1 MKFNEFMKIYLEGK
15 DGDFINKL
23 SKVAIEDKE
32 KYRKYR
38 DRVTRVEDFYRQ
50 NQQRE
55 KKSFAKP
62 LTPDNFYDTEKHYN
76 AMQKLLGK
84 EGTDMTD

>member
-1 MKFNEFMKIYLEGK
+1 MKIYLDGK

-32 KYRKYR
+32 QYRKYR
-38 DRVTRVEDFYRQ
+38 DRVTRVEEFYRK
-50 NQQRE
+50 NQQHNNN
-55 KKSFAKP
+55 ALVKP
-62 LTPDNFYDTEKHYN
+62 LTPDNFYNTEKSYN
-76 AMQKLLGK
+76 ALCKMMGK